1 MKKKFVLGCLFS
13 LVVGSMFVG
22 CNSYSTITNE

>member
-1 MKKKFVLGCLFS
+1 MKKKLFLGLLIS